1 MSTSE
6 IKLTGLR
13 SLVQCLKL
21 DVNPLA
27 NPPEDL
33 FDCLDKALL
42 QTSNDTPPR
51 LQLHL
56 LTAIPSMVMFH
67 LERDTVVTSLDK
79 FGAGASSNLAS
90 QRQPFRPIK
99 KRDDTTSATEQEEE
113 EQQLLWLDRYW
124 VRNRVKIAKG
134 RTEMAALQISL
145 DEAKKKR
152 REVAM
157 TPDGKDARQLVRRT
171 VEYLEKATSGGDPA
185 REERQ
190 KRLREQW
197 SRVADEL
204 DNVVNGMSAP
214 VFSSSSRFLTCR
226 LIVSQTTM
234 PRSPPSM
241 NAATPSFP
249 DRTCTR
255 SVLTASPRSSCGT
268 ASTEEEPRGPSSAT
282 TKRVGGG
289 ACWIRAKSRRRW
301 RRR

>member
-1 MSTSE
+1 MGVFE
-6 IKLTGLR
+6 VELTELPTRG
-13 SLVQCLKL
+13 QCLKL

-42 QTSNDTPPR
+42 QTSNDTSPR

-56 LTAIPSMVMFH
+56 LTAIPSMIMFH

-79 FGAGASSNLAS
+79 FGTGASSNLAS

-99 KRDDTTSATEQEEE
+99 KRDEVTSTAQHQQQQQEEE

-134 RTEMAALQISL
+134 RTEMAALQIAL
-145 DEAKKKR
+145 DEAKQKR

-157 TPDGKDARQLVRRT
+157 TPDGKDARQLVRGT
-171 VEYLEKATSGGDPA
+171 VEYLEKATCGGDPA

-204 DNVVNGMSAP
+204 DNVVNGTSAP
-214 VFSSSSRFLTCR
+214 VFSSSSQFLMCCP
-226 LIVSQTTM
+226 M
-234 PRSPPSM
+234 
-241 NAATPSFP
+241 
-249 DRTCTR
+249 
-255 SVLTASPRSSCGT
+255 SPRLRCRDID
-268 ASTEEEPRGPSSAT
+268 PRRTPQRRLFRTRHAQDRSLPPHRDPHAERPQRKGNLVA
-282 TKRVGGG
+282 R
-289 ACWIRAKSRRRW
+289 RAR
-301 RRR
+301 